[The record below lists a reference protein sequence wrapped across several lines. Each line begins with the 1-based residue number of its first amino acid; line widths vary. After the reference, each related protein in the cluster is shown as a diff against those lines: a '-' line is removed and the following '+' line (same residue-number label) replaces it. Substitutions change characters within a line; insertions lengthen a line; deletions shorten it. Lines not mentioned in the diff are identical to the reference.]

1 MGFFLRHRVLFGIT
15 ALVLSVA
22 VTFGICFF
30 ALSKT
35 AAQALRLTVVIDAGH
50 GGIDG
55 GVTGKVTGTK
65 ESDINLSISRYLQK
79 EFEDAGFLV
88 VQTRLSEAGLYGTT
102 AKGYKK
108 RDMKKRAEI
117 INAAAPAL
125 VISVHQNFFSLS
137 SRRGA
142 QVFFKK
148 GFAPSVAL
156 ADCIQDSLNAMEEC
170 PRQSEPLAGDYF
182 ILNCHEYPAVIV
194 ECGFLSNAQDEA
206 LLVNESY
213 QKKIAKTIRSG
224 AVAFLASGAN
234 TSG

>member
-1 MGFFLRHRVLFGIT
+1 MGFFLRHRVIFGIT
-15 ALVLSVA
+15 ALILSVA

-30 ALSKT
+30 ALAKT
-35 AAQALRLTVVIDAGH
+35 AAQALRLTVVIDA
-50 GGIDG
+50 IDG
-55 GVTGKVTGTK
+55 GVSGKVTGTK
-65 ESDINLSISRYLQK
+65 ESDINLAISRCLQK

-117 INAAAPAL
+117 INAASPAL

-156 ADCIQDSLNAMEEC
+156 ADCIQDSLNGMEEC
-170 PRQSEPLAGDYF
+170 ARKSDPLAGDYF

-206 LLVNESY
+206 LLVSEAY
-213 QKKIAKTIRSG
+213 QRKLAQVIRSG
-224 AVAFLASGAN
+224 AVAYLASGAN
-234 TSG
+234 TSK

>member
-1 MGFFLRHRVLFGIT
+1 MGFFLRHRVIFGIT

-55 GVTGKVTGTK
+55 GVSGKVTGTK
-65 ESDINLSISRYLQK
+65 ESDINLAISRYLQK

-117 INAAAPAL
+117 INAASPAL

-170 PRQSEPLAGDYF
+170 PRQTRLPAI
-182 ILNCHEYPAVIV
+182 IL
-194 ECGFLSNAQDEA
+194 S
-206 LLVNESY
+206 
-213 QKKIAKTIRSG
+213 
-224 AVAFLASGAN
+224 
-234 TSG
+234 

>member
-1 MGFFLRHRVLFGIT
+1 MGFFLRHRVIFGIT

-55 GVTGKVTGTK
+55 GVSGKVTGTK
-65 ESDINLSISRYLQK
+65 ESDINLAISRYLQK

-117 INAAAPAL
+117 INAASPAL

-170 PRQSEPLAGDYF
+170 PRQSDPLAGDYF
-182 ILNCHEYPAVIV
+182 ILTCHEYPAVIV

-206 LLVNESY
+206 LLVSDIY
-213 QKKIAKTIRSG
+213 QQKLARTIRSG

-234 TSG
+234 TSK

>member
-1 MGFFLRHRVLFGIT
+1 MGFFLRHRVIFGIT
-15 ALVLSVA
+15 ALILSVA

-30 ALSKT
+30 ALAKT

-55 GVTGKVTGTK
+55 GVSGKVTGTK
-65 ESDINLSISRYLQK
+65 ESDINLAISRCLQK
-79 EFEDAGFLV
+79 EFEDAGVLV

-117 INAAAPAL
+117 INAASPAL

-148 GFAPSVAL
+148 GLDRKSV
-156 ADCIQDSLNAMEEC
+156 
-170 PRQSEPLAGDYF
+170 
-182 ILNCHEYPAVIV
+182 V
-194 ECGFLSNAQDEA
+194 
-206 LLVNESY
+206 
-213 QKKIAKTIRSG
+213 
-224 AVAFLASGAN
+224 
-234 TSG
+234 